1 MIDPMSAL
9 AGVLV
14 IGVILSTVLLIRW
27 VMDPA
32 PANGRARGVGEA
44 DL

>member
-1 MIDPMSAL
+1 MIDLLSAL
-9 AGVLV
+9 TGVVV
-14 IGVILSTVLLIRW
+14 IGLTMATVLLGRW
-27 VMDPA
+27 LLDPA